1 MFAWQVEVNICR
13 PCGYGKY
20 QPEEGS
26 FSCRLCGIGKTTRT
40 KVAVSEEECRD
51 ECADGKQL
59 AQDGTCEPC
68 MLGTYRKKGLHLSC
82 ERCPDKTT
90 TPRYSQVLKSP
101 IQSRLT
107 FYNQH
112 YIHWSDMKWTRGNLT
127 KFRVFACNNGN
138 KERTHFKQQWSAEVA
153 FVKILRKR
161 SLLRCVETSTQC
173 REMKIQSM
181 VLISTHFC
189 LQIHWESRKSNWSR
203 LRIDYCSR
211 YNWFPLTIMGFL
223 IFYETTIIS
232 RYPNTCRFS
241 TIVQWG
247 L

>member
-1 MFAWQVEVNICR
+1 MCLQYTFQVEVNICR

-90 TPRYSQVLKSP
+90 TPRQSQVLKSP

-107 FYNQH
+107 FHNQH
-112 YIHWSDMKWTRGNLT
+112 YFDLISDELAGNVT
-127 KFRVFACNNGN
+127 IFRVLAGN
-138 KERTHFKQQWSAEVA
+138 RVYMHFKQQWGAEVA
-153 FVKILRKR
+153 FVLNMSK
-161 SLLRCVETSTQC
+161 
-173 REMKIQSM
+173 
-181 VLISTHFC
+181 
-189 LQIHWESRKSNWSR
+189 
-203 LRIDYCSR
+203 Y
-211 YNWFPLTIMGFL
+211 
-223 IFYETTIIS
+223 
-232 RYPNTCRFS
+232 
-241 TIVQWG
+241 
-247 L
+247 

>member
-1 MFAWQVEVNICR
+1 MNICR

-90 TPRYSQVLKSP
+90 TPRYSQVSKSP

-107 FYNQH
+107 FHNQH
-112 YIHWSDMKWTRGNLT
+112 YLNLFIDLNLKWTRGEYDKIPVFWHVMAT
-127 KFRVFACNNGN
+127 KSTYISNSSGVLKLPLSKSWEKDLCCVARKHPHNA
-138 KERTHFKQQWSAEVA
+138 ERWRFKVWFWS
-153 FVKILRKR
+153 KPIL
-161 SLLRCVETSTQC
+161 
-173 REMKIQSM
+173 
-181 VLISTHFC
+181 C
-189 LQIHWESRKSNWSR
+189 L
-203 LRIDYCSR
+203 
-211 YNWFPLTIMGFL
+211 
-223 IFYETTIIS
+223 
-232 RYPNTCRFS
+232 
-241 TIVQWG
+241 
-247 L
+247 

>member
-1 MFAWQVEVNICR
+1 MNICR

-59 AQDGTCEPC
+59 AEDGTCEPC

-90 TPRYSQVLKSP
+90 TPRYSQILKLP

-107 FYNQH
+107 SH
-112 YIHWSDMKWTRGNLT
+112 
-127 KFRVFACNNGN
+127 
-138 KERTHFKQQWSAEVA
+138 
-153 FVKILRKR
+153 KILLNLFIDLISNELGRIR
-161 SLLRCVETSTQC
+161 QYYNLVFFLLRSAADN
-173 REMKIQSM
+173 
-181 VLISTHFC
+181 
-189 LQIHWESRKSNWSR
+189 NWA
-203 LRIDYCSR
+203 L
-211 YNWFPLTIMGFL
+211 
-223 IFYETTIIS
+223 
-232 RYPNTCRFS
+232 
-241 TIVQWG
+241 
-247 L
+247 